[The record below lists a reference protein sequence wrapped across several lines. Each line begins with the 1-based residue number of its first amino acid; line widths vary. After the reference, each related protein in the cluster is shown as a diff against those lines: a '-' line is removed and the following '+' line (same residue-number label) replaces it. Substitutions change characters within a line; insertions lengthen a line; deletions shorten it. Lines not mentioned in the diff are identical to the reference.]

1 MALAEPSGDGA
12 GRTSGWYGLF
22 GLSSDPFGDESRDYY
37 YGSRYGVESLRL
49 EQALER
55 KRGVVVVTGSPGT
68 GKTALLRCVLSRVET
83 TAVATVSATERAP
96 ASVIEALLGEQ
107 DRAGDDTRSSSH
119 RRARLLALLH
129 RAQASGR
136 PVVCI
141 VEDAH
146 AANAG
151 QLRELLGALEVTA
164 EAQGVVQLV
173 LVGRPQLTETLR
185 SAALK
190 PLKVRITARVETTK
204 LSVGEVAEF
213 LMDRL
218 ESAGST
224 AAARIFPPASVAAIH
239 RASGGVIGMI
249 GPLARASLL
258 RASET
263 ASFAVSPEH
272 LEQAMVRC
280 ESLRPETA
288 PGLLAMIGPWRTWVT
303 SGSAVGLVVL
313 ALLVAAAQVSMIS
326 GPSTSVE
333 ASLAGI
339 REPAGQARDTATAN
353 TAAPRLAAS
362 LARSAAET
370 MADEE
375 ADAAAIEL
383 AQLGSPREE
392 FLQGTPYEVEIAPPP
407 RPGTEPTDYGQ
418 PSDESIVDMPIPGTG
433 SRQGIYRAPTTA
445 PDSSTDVTPRVVQ
458 PLSPPSQQQMSPAPP
473 VQATPV
479 AESPPSGPYVALQV
493 GAFREMRSAISL
505 KKKLSK
511 SFNDVYI
518 STIDSGGEPLHRV
531 RAGRFQTPE
540 ESMPL
545 RQRLQTMGYPSFRVT
560 EP

>member
-1 MALAEPSGDGA
+1 MALAETSSDGA

-22 GLSSDPFGDESRDYY
+22 GLSSDPFGDENGDYY

-68 GKTALLRCVLSRVET
+68 GKTALLRCVLSRVEA

-96 ASVIEALLGEQ
+96 ASVIEALLGEPDP
-107 DRAGDDTRSSSH
+107 DRDPAGSSH
-119 RRARLLALLH
+119 RRAQLLALLH

-136 PVVCI
+136 PIVCV

-190 PLKVRITARVETTK
+190 PLKARITARVETTK
-204 LSVGEVAEF
+204 LSAGEVAEF

-218 ESAGST
+218 ESSGST
-224 AAARIFPPASVAAIH
+224 AATRIFPPATVAAIH
-239 RASGGVIGMI
+239 RASGGVIRSVAA
-249 GPLARASLL
+249 LARASLL
-258 RASET
+258 RATEA
-263 ASFAVSPEH
+263 ASFSVTPEH
-272 LEQAMVRC
+272 VEQAMARC
-280 ESLRPETA
+280 ESLRPETP
-288 PGLLAMIGPWRTWVT
+288 PGLLSMIGPWQSWVT

-313 ALLVAAAQVSMIS
+313 ALLVAAAQVNMIA
-326 GPSTSVE
+326 GPRTSVE

-339 REPAGQARDTATAN
+339 REPAAPARDTATAN
-353 TAAPRLAAS
+353 TAAAPIAAS
-362 LARSAAET
+362 ASDSATAT
-370 MADEE
+370 VAGDE
-375 ADAAAIEL
+375 ADATAIEL
-383 AQLGSPREE
+383 AQLRSPREE
-392 FLQGTPYEVEIAPPP
+392 FLEGTPYEVEIAPPP
-407 RPGTEPTDYGQ
+407 RPGTEPTGYGQ
-418 PSDESIVDMPIPGTG
+418 PGGSDPIVDMPIPATG
-433 SRQGIYRAPTTA
+433 SSQGIYRVPATEPG
-445 PDSSTDVTPRVVQ
+445 SSTEPTPRVVQ

-473 VQATPV
+473 VQAAPV
-479 AESPPSGPYVALQV
+479 PVSPPSGPYVALQV
-493 GAFREMRSAISL
+493 GAFREMRSATNL

-511 SFNDVYI
+511 SFNDVYV

-531 RAGRFQTPE
+531 RVGRFRTPE

-545 RQRLQTMGYPSFRVT
+545 RQRLQTMGYPSFRVS